1 MAALPMLSAPARSV
15 LAAAIVDGNLVRL
28 TSGQLARTL
37 YEEVNEAL
45 VRIGGKWKNGKTQA
59 HVFPQHYDP
68 APLLAGLVASGVMP
82 PKNPLAFYP
91 TPPSV
96 VESMLASLDI
106 DAFPSADDDSYWSEL
121 GQEGGPRI
129 LEPSAGTGAIADALR
144 ARLPRATL
152 ECCELNPLSAAV
164 LRQKGYTV
172 FEGDFLA
179 FTPSAAYA
187 RIALNPP
194 FSVKGDV
201 RAYQT
206 HIRHAHAMLAKGGSL
221 VAIAP
226 PGFLTG
232 TSKPDREF
240 RDFVYE
246 HSQGYGVEE
255 ISAGTFAESG
265 TNIATVLMTLVAE
278 PTGRTP
284 VGGSHC
290 WHCREAKLVGDSN
303 SSAYERMRIRIAE
316 RRVAGELSGSLS
328 DASSAVSQAVD
339 AYYDDVIRLEKLPV
353 ALLPD
358 CRAHLRREFVEDMAY
373 QFDLRDPVAGAAAV
387 GPGASSASPVSIAE
401 GERVRTDAMR
411 EAPGITP
418 APAWVSA
425 GHEPIYGD
433 TLSLFP
439 DLAA

>member
-1 MAALPMLSAPARSV
+1 MSALPMLSAAARSV

-59 HVFPQHYDP
+59 HAFSYQDP
-68 APLLAGLVASGVMP
+68 APLVAGLVASGVMP
-82 PKNPLAFYP
+82 PKNPFAFFP
-91 TPPSV
+91 TPPAV
-96 VESMLASLDI
+96 VESMLTSLDI
-106 DAFPSADDDSYWSEL
+106 DAFPSAEDDSYWSEL
-121 GQEGGPRI
+121 GREGGLRI
-129 LEPSAGTGAIADALR
+129 LEPSAGTGAIADALH

-152 ECCELNPLSAAV
+152 ECCELNPLCAAV
-164 LRQKGYTV
+164 LRRKGYTV

-194 FSVKGDV
+194 FSVTGDV
-201 RAYQT
+201 RAYQS

-232 TSKPDREF
+232 TSKADRAF

-255 ISAGTFAESG
+255 IPAGTFAESG
-265 TNIATVLMTLVAE
+265 TSVATVLMRLLAE
-278 PTGRTP
+278 PTGRAP
-284 VGGSHC
+284 VSGSHC
-290 WHCREAKLVGDSN
+290 WHCREAKLIGDSN
-303 SSAYERMRIRIAE
+303 SREYERMRIRIAE

-328 DASSAVSQAVD
+328 DPSSGVSQAVD

-353 ALLPD
+353 ALLPA

-373 QFDLRDPVAGAAAV
+373 QFDLRDRVADATAA
-387 GPGASSASPVSIAE
+387 GPAGSSASAASVGE
-401 GERVRTDAMR
+401 GERARTDAMR
-411 EAPGITP
+411 EAPEVSP
-418 APAWVSA
+418 APVLVSA
-425 GHEPIYGD
+425 EHERVYGD

-439 DLAA
+439 DVAA

>member
-1 MAALPMLSAPARSV
+1 MSALPMLSAAARSV

-59 HVFPQHYDP
+59 HAFSYQDP
-68 APLLAGLVASGVMP
+68 APLVAGLVASGVMP
-82 PKNPLAFYP
+82 PKNPFAFFP

-96 VESMLASLDI
+96 VESMLTSLDI
-106 DAFPSADDDSYWSEL
+106 DAFPSAEDDSYWSEL
-121 GQEGGPRI
+121 GREGGLRI

-152 ECCELNPLSAAV
+152 ECCELNPLCAAV
-164 LRQKGYTV
+164 LRRKGYTV

-201 RAYQT
+201 RAYQS

-232 TSKPDREF
+232 TSKADRAF

-255 ISAGTFAESG
+255 IPAGTFAASG
-265 TNIATVLMTLVAE
+265 TSIATVFMRLLAE
-278 PTGRTP
+278 PTGRAP
-284 VGGSHC
+284 VSGSHC
-290 WHCREAKLVGDSN
+290 WHCREAKLVGDSLRYFDGDRYELTDFVVMPN
-303 SSAYERMRIRIAE
+303 HVHLLAAFPDEQSMLAQCESWKHFTATQIHRRLGRRGRFWQQDGFDRLVRSAEHFDYLRRYIAE
-316 RRVAGELSGSLS
+316 NPARGKLGPEEVLHYSK
-328 DASSAVSQAVD
+328 
-339 AYYDDVIRLEKLPV
+339 RLTPQ
-353 ALLPD
+353 P
-358 CRAHLRREFVEDMAY
+358 
-373 QFDLRDPVAGAAAV
+373 P
-387 GPGASSASPVSIAE
+387 SP
-401 GERVRTDAMR
+401 
-411 EAPGITP
+411 
-418 APAWVSA
+418 
-425 GHEPIYGD
+425 
-433 TLSLFP
+433 
-439 DLAA
+439 